1 MIRSVGEVGL
11 QKDGSREGYR
21 EIVGSMLEEVN
32 RLTSLIDNLLTI
44 PAPIPATYNYTVSP
58 VGVMR

>member
-1 MIRSVGEVGL
+1 
-11 QKDGSREGYR
+11 
-21 EIVGSMLEEVN
+21 
-32 RLTSLIDNLLTI
+32 LIDNLLTI